1 MTDHQPLDLGLIGNG
16 RVAALVNPLARIVW
30 WCYPRFDSNPVF
42 SRLLAGEEEKGFTDV
57 VLDGM
62 TEHVSNYERNSAI
75 ICTELDD
82 GAGNRVRI
90 TDFAPRFKLYG
101 RIFRPSQIIR
111 IIEPIAGVPRITIR
125 VRPTFD
131 YGVSSKVSA
140 GSNHIR
146 YKLGAASVRLTTDAP
161 LSYVQDETPFAL
173 MRPLTMVFGPD
184 ESFNDAP
191 DATARDFLERT
202 TDYWRDWV
210 RSLAVPFEW
219 QGAVIRSAIT
229 LKLCSFEETGAIV
242 AAHTTSVSE
251 APDSERNWDYRY
263 CWLRDAYF
271 VVQALNRLGATRTME
286 GYIDYI
292 ATVAAGAVEDIKPLY
307 GVVPNAP
314 LEERVA
320 PDLGG
325 YLGQRPVRV
334 GNQAAEQ
341 NQHDVYGS
349 IILAVMQSFM
359 DERLPQPGDEGLF
372 RRLEPL
378 GEQAA
383 KLAFEPDAGI
393 WEYRGRRRVHTHS
406 ALLCWVACDRLS
418 RIAYGLSFA
427 ADADRWRV
435 KADDIRNRIMKDC
448 WSEKRQA
455 FTAAIG
461 TEDLDASV
469 LLMHD
474 LGIIEAQDP
483 RFISTV
489 ECIGREL
496 NRNGHMLRYAA
507 ADDFGEPETA
517 FLVIKFWYLD
527 ALASIGRHAEA
538 RELFDSLLTSRNRYG
553 LLSEDLHPETGVLW
567 GNIPQTYSMAGIVNS
582 AMRLSKSWEEGIWLG
597 SSSSQTG

>member
-1 MTDHQPLDLGLIGNG
+1 MNDIQPLDLGLIGNG
-16 RVAALVNPLARIVW
+16 RVAALINPLGRLVW

-42 SRLLAGEEEKGFTDV
+42 SKLLAGDEDKGFADV
-57 VLDGM
+57 VLDGIS
-62 TEHVSNYERNSAI
+62 ERSSDYLRNSAV
-75 ICTELDD
+75 ICTELRDEQ
-82 GAGNRVRI
+82 GNAVRI

-101 RIFRPSQIIR
+101 RIFRPAQLIR
-111 IIEPIAGVPRITIR
+111 IIEPIAGVPRITLR
-125 VRPTFD
+125 VRPTRD
-131 YGVSSKVSA
+131 YGVPSVGTA
-140 GSNHIR
+140 GSNHIS
-146 YKLGAASVRLTTDAP
+146 YPLGNDSFRLTTDAP

-173 MRPLTMVFGPD
+173 MRPVTMVFGPN
-184 ESFNDAP
+184 ESFDDAP
-191 DATARDFLERT
+191 DSTAQDFLKRT
-202 TDYWRDWV
+202 LDYWRDWV
-210 RSLAVPFEW
+210 RALAVPFEW
-219 QGAVIRSAIT
+219 QSAVIRSAIT

-251 APDSERNWDYRY
+251 APGSERNWDYRY

-286 GYIDYI
+286 GYIGYI
-292 ATVAAGAVEDIKPLY
+292 ATVAAGAPEDIKPLY

-320 PDLGG
+320 PDLAG
-325 YLGQRPVRV
+325 YLGQAPVRV

-349 IILAVMQSFM
+349 IVLAVMQSFM
-359 DERLPQPGDEGLF
+359 DERLPERGDEGLF

-378 GEQAA
+378 GELAA

-406 ALLCWVACDRLS
+406 AILCWVACDRLS
-418 RIAYGLSFA
+418 RIAIGLGLQPEGSRWRQE
-427 ADADRWRV
+427 ADR
-435 KADDIRNRIMKDC
+435 IRSRILTEC

-455 FTAAIG
+455 YIAAIG
-461 TEDLDASV
+461 SEDLDASV

-474 LGIIEAQDP
+474 LGILDASDP

-527 ALASIGRHAEA
+527 ALASIGRDDEA
-538 RELFDSLLTSRNRYG
+538 RELFESLLASRNCYG

-597 SSSSQTG
+597 SS